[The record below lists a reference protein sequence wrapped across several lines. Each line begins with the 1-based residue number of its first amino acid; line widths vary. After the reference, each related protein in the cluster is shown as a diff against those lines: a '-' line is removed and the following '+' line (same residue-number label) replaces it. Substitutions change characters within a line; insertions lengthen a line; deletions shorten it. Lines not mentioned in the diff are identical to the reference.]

1 MPATPEDRLFG
12 LTTSVAVKP
21 PVAISADYNV
31 ILFGQQTITSSTFT
45 GYREI
50 KTINGMRVLLIGQDN
65 PVENGI
71 WLAGPSAWVRAPDF
85 NGARDA
91 VNGTLVFSIYGDCW
105 QVEATDPLRIGHDPI
120 HFRST
125 YPFSSCHNLFQRT
138 FRVPE
143 AFVKQLPE
151 VSRRRNKIL
160 ACDNDGDPI
169 FVLPESG
176 SAADVMIELAKPDA
190 YKLIPS
196 VQPKPISAS
205 SIYADRNA
213 GVLPTNSS
221 AANGAIVNSL
231 LSQYDEVIL
240 VEAVPLGG
248 VVVSARKVLRSMNR
262 VRMIM
267 DSTVSF
273 GLKVERGSVGSN
285 FYNLVFNCSANNQT
299 AFIQDGQSGNV
310 ALAYP
315 QYSNYYSCDAEGDHV
330 NGSAS
335 VFLSYTWSNKWFG
348 CNFNRTVNG
357 VIFGRDTDPD
367 GFVNAN
373 HFYGCELRSDK
384 TQSNSGSPIIHNSG
398 SGNSFIGGA
407 IENWFG
413 SPTVIAGHLIIT
425 GGCYLEAMDTTYHVS
440 GGRLVMDG
448 CHDNGPAIVID
459 ADGSSLVYTNTLFT
473 GSEGVYTNNYPKI
486 QRRGDLDAE
495 IVISGVKPGRSSSI
509 LIRPGEWRTSGGVW
523 SKTSPRKS
531 RESIDYGYSSMSA
544 RVGDDQLNVTGTD
557 NTYTVRFNNTTIDAD
572 SGNEFNATVGI
583 FTAGVGGMR
592 TISAAVYLG
601 GAASGQLCE
610 LFAVTTD
617 RKYLLA
623 TRRGDGIANILL
635 AGTVSTPLLNGQT
648 VRLQVVAHGG
658 STNNVSVLRGDAV
671 NGYSYLSIVR

>member
-1 MPATPEDRLFG
+1 MADTIIPNVVVSMPAQLFTQPRAFKGNAGGKIYIGKIDTDPTIPENQIQVYLQNEDG
-12 LTTSVAVKP
+12 TTVPMAQPIVINSGGY
-21 PVAISADYNV
+21 PVYNGQIAKFVTVEGHSMAIYDSLGVQQFYFPNV
-31 ILFGQQTITSSTFT
+31 LKYDPDMFGQRLTADMLS
-45 GYREI
+45 
-50 KTINGMRVLLIGQDN
+50 
-65 PVENGI
+65 
-71 WLAGPSAWVRAPDF
+71 
-85 NGARDA
+85 
-91 VNGTLVFSIYGDCW
+91 
-105 QVEATDPLRIGHDPI
+105 
-120 HFRST
+120 
-125 YPFSSCHNLFQRT
+125 
-138 FRVPE
+138 PE
-143 AFVKQLPE
+143 GF
-151 VSRRRNKIL
+151 
-160 ACDNDGDPI
+160 
-169 FVLPESG
+169 
-176 SAADVMIELAKPDA
+176 
-190 YKLIPS
+190 KLIPS
-196 VQPKPISAS
+196 LQPRPVAAS
-205 SIYADRNA
+205 SIFADRNA
-213 GVLPTNSS
+213 GVLPTNTS
-221 AANGAIVNSL
+221 AVNGSIVNGL

-240 VEAVPLGG
+240 VEGVPLGG
-248 VVVSARKVLRSMNR
+248 IVVSARKVLRSMNR
-262 VRMIM
+262 VRMTM
-267 DSTVSF
+267 DSTVAF

-285 FYNLVFNCSANNQT
+285 FFNLVFKCDANNQT

-384 TQSNSGSPIIHNSG
+384 TQPNSGSPIIHNSG
-398 SGNSFIGGA
+398 TGNTFIGGA

-413 SPTVIAGHLIIT
+413 SPTVKAGHLIIT

-459 ADGSSLVYTNTLFT
+459 ADGSSLVYTNTQFT

-495 IVISGVKPGRSSSI
+495 IVISGVKSGRDSSV
-509 LIRPGEWRTSGGVW
+509 LIRPGEWRTNGGVW
-523 SKTSPRKS
+523 SKTTPRKS

-544 RVGDDQLNVTGTD
+544 RVGDDQLNVTGLD
-557 NTYTVRFNNTTIDAD
+557 NAYTVRFNNTTIDAD

-592 TISAAVYLG
+592 TISAGVYLG
-601 GAASGQLCE
+601 GAVSGQLCE

-648 VRLQVVAHGG
+648 VRLQVVAHSG